1 MDTHRFSL
9 NDLTVHAAWFIPRL
23 LKVYPHL
30 NERGVATW
38 LRGVMDQ
45 ADLFFQ
51 ASDIGVSC
59 VALVHPDTFTPRAVV
74 QERFTWVADPT
85 DAPQVEAA
93 IGFYEGIQ
101 RWTKGLGIDVLMLS
115 EHSDVPAEALRTRF
129 KRIYT
134 RQTSFLKV

>member
-9 NDLTVHAAWFIPRL
+9 NDLTVHAEWFIPRL

-30 NERGVATW
+30 NERSVATW

-51 ASDIGVSC
+51 AGATGVSC
-59 VALVHPDTFTPRAVV
+59 VALVHPDTFTSRAVV

-85 DAPQVEAA
+85 NAAQVDEALA
-93 IGFYEGIQ
+93 FYDGIQ

-115 EHSDVPAEALRTRF
+115 EHSDVPAEALRTKF